1 MNPDKPPSGTGGLIY
16 SLVGVLGRDNIRIN
30 SNSGLRE
37 QLTQRTKLLILLGIG
52 RFLPKLRRGFCGNGS
67 AVSNKENR
75 AVLGFW
81 AETVGTLE
89 FVENGKRVREEMET
103 TGMQLRKNE
112 ERKPLRG

>member
-1 MNPDKPPSGTGGLIY
+1 MNPDKPPSGTGGLIC

-37 QLTQRTKLLILLGIG
+37 QLTQRRKLLILLGIG
-52 RFLPKLRRGFCGNGS
+52 RFLSKLRREFCGNGS

-103 TGMQLRKNE
+103 TGMQLRGMRRE
-112 ERKPLRG
+112 SR